1 VEAPR
6 RVRQGMSDIVR
17 SFQFKTASKGHDS
30 MNIDNKTI
38 LITGA
43 VCQYAPAAANELE
56 VQRREICAQHASQA
70 QQ

>member
-1 VEAPR
+1 
-6 RVRQGMSDIVR
+6 
-17 SFQFKTASKGHDS
+17 

>member
-1 VEAPR
+1 
-6 RVRQGMSDIVR
+6 
-17 SFQFKTASKGHDS
+17 
-30 MNIDNKTI
+30 MNIDNKAS

-43 VCQYAPAAANELE
+43 VCQYAPAAANEFE